1 MGVGFLVGFADT
13 CAGGLAKVIDLWK
26 TVIMVPAGQSAEL
39 RPPGLWIQHRTPI
52 QRVGSRCRFRGAKF
66 LPQSSSCLETAEIFR
81 GVLREVVAGPT
92 KTKSHHSSF
101 EHNSN
106 AFPGPAGVDEPRDAL
121 LALSHVSRRGQS
133 GHGQQ

>member
-1 MGVGFLVGFADT
+1 MGGQHGFAGCYDNVSFSVPWPPPPVLIRSCIAT
-13 CAGGLAKVIDLWK
+13 EDFSRPRENSLW
-26 TVIMVPAGQSAEL
+26 
-39 RPPGLWIQHRTPI
+39 
-52 QRVGSRCRFRGAKF
+52 GAKF

-92 KTKSHHSSF
+92 KIKSHHSSF

-106 AFPGPAGVDEPRDAL
+106 AFPSPAGVDEPRDAL
-121 LALSHVSRRGQS
+121 LALSHVSRKGQS

>member
-1 MGVGFLVGFADT
+1 MENGDHGPSGPKCRTSTPRPVD
-13 CAGGLAKVIDLWK
+13 
-26 TVIMVPAGQSAEL
+26 SAQDSY
-39 RPPGLWIQHRTPI
+39 PT
-52 QRVGSRCRFRGAKF
+52 SRFEVAWCRFRGAKF

-92 KTKSHHSSF
+92 KIKSHHSSF

-106 AFPGPAGVDEPRDAL
+106 AFPSPAGVDEPRDAL